1 MAEQSWITGVAA
13 KSSETNAGKNASS
26 LIDTRVSERISD
38 PEGDKKGLWA
48 AVDMDVVG
56 INASKISTI
65 TSAIDSYVKAI
76 DSHLDGIDA
85 DAEQSGA
92 FAGEDVQKA
101 VRDYIGQVKTYC
113 KNLTSQL
120 RAFNDKLREINR
132 VWEANRAT
140 LAGNIGQS
148 ATFDAGEQY
157 KETIA
162 HVGTGNYQPYTIGR
176 AS

>member
-13 KSSETNAGKNASS
+13 KSSETNAGKSTSS
-26 LIDTRVSERISD
+26 LIDTRNSERTSMTTD
-38 PEGDKKGLWA
+38 DATKGKWA

-120 RAFNDKLREINR
+120 KAFNDKLREINR

-157 KETIA
+157 KSVDI
-162 HVGTGNYQPYTIGR
+162 GLGPDGRPYLNGR